1 MKYLHILLAYANEP
15 WAMERG
21 KLRAVTQFLIFQAQ
35 GGKLTPE
42 ERAEFQAYQ
51 EARKLSERR
60 DAIVSEKDGVIAVLP
75 VTGVLMQRMNIIDES
90 SGGTSTEILTQRFRA
105 LMGDPNVK
113 AVVLDVDS
121 PGGGVF
127 GTQEFADEIYASRGI
142 KPIIAQVN
150 SMAASAAYWIAS
162 QADEIVVTP
171 GGQAGS
177 IGVYTVHEDI
187 SKAMAEEGVAMTIV
201 QAGKYKTEGNPWE
214 PLGDEARQRMQERV
228 DEIAS
233 RFHADVARGRGVS
246 EGEVLSRFGQG
257 LMFSATEL
265 VKRNMADR
273 IGTMADTLE
282 RFGVVL
288 RPSSVQQ
295 NRARAEAAT
304 ALVDIAAAGDRL
316 WTPREVDRGLRG
328 LGLSRSQAERF
339 AVLYAKAIAPREPEK
354 VQEPLVS
361 TADIAMLQKHFDAIQ
376 ATMASIPKL
385 TKPRS

>member
-15 WAMERG
+15 WAMERS

-35 GGKLTPE
+35 GNKLSPE

-60 DAIVSEKDGVIAVLP
+60 DAIVSEKDGVIALLP
-75 VTGVLMQRMNIIDES
+75 VTGVLMQRMNMIDEQ
-90 SGGTSTEILTQRFRA
+90 SGGTSTELLTQRFRS
-105 LMGDPNVK
+105 MVGDPNVK
-113 AVVLDVDS
+113 GIILDIDS

-127 GTQEFADEIYASRGI
+127 GTQEFAQEIYDSRGI

-150 SMAASAAYWIAS
+150 SMAASAAYWIAA

-201 QAGKYKTEGNPWE
+201 QAGKFKTEGNPWE
-214 PLGDEARQRMQERV
+214 PLGDEARQRMQDRV
-228 DEIAS
+228 DEIAG
-233 RFHADVARGRGVS
+233 RFHADVARGRGVEIS
-246 EGEVLSRFGQG
+246 EVNSRFGQG

-295 NRARAEAAT
+295 NRTRAEALT
-304 ALVDIAAAGDRL
+304 AFVDIAAAGDRL
-316 WTPREVDRGLRG
+316 WTPREMERGLRG
-328 LGLSRSQAERF
+328 LGLSRSQAERQ
-339 AVLYAKAIAPREPEK
+339 ASLYAKANAPREPEVK
-354 VQEPLVS
+354 KEPPA
-361 TADIAMLQKHFDAIQ
+361 TQADVAALRNQLDDLRN
-376 ATMASIPKL
+376 TMASIPKL
-385 TKPRS
+385 RKPRS

>member
-90 SGGTSTEILTQRFRA
+90 SGGTSTEILTQRFRS

-187 SKAMAEEGVAMTIV
+187 SKAMADNTRGTRRKRSRIAKNVAS
-201 QAGKYKTEGNPWE
+201 QKSK
-214 PLGDEARQRMQERV
+214 
-228 DEIAS
+228 
-233 RFHADVARGRGVS
+233 
-246 EGEVLSRFGQG
+246 
-257 LMFSATEL
+257 
-265 VKRNMADR
+265 
-273 IGTMADTLE
+273 
-282 RFGVVL
+282 
-288 RPSSVQQ
+288 PS
-295 NRARAEAAT
+295 N
-304 ALVDIAAAGDRL
+304 DG
-316 WTPREVDRGLRG
+316 
-328 LGLSRSQAERF
+328 
-339 AVLYAKAIAPREPEK
+339 
-354 VQEPLVS
+354 
-361 TADIAMLQKHFDAIQ
+361 
-376 ATMASIPKL
+376 
-385 TKPRS
+385 